1 MSRFKYIAIAIQVLS
16 HPICNLSKPTLTWFA
31 NRFLQGFYRFLQDLH
46 NSMSQNLKL
55 AIYLDLNIFG
65 RNILHSIPMI
75 EFLLIS

>member
-31 NRFLQGFYRFLQDLH
+31 NNYRFLQDLH